1 MILHFRSQ
9 SLQEEKKGRAAEE
22 GKKAI
27 EEEKKRMEEK
37 RRMEEEERK
46 RGDEARV
53 SKRCLE
59 WESNGLSWI

>member
-1 MILHFRSQ
+1 MISPKTTILHFRSQ

-27 EEEKKRMEEK
+27 EEEKRRMEEK
-37 RRMEEEERK
+37 KRMEEEERK
-46 RGDEARV
+46 RGEEARV

-59 WESNGLSWI
+59 ME